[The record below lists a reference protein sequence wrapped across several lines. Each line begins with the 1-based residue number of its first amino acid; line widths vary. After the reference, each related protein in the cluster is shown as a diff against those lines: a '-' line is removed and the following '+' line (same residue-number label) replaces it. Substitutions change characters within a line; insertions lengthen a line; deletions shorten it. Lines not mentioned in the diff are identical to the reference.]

1 MKNLLVIG
9 ILMVMLAGCG
19 PTLEWVKPGATE
31 ADLRTAIT
39 LCDRESRPIAR
50 GRISNE
56 GMEDDVMVTT
66 HRRYR
71 TGAGEIVRDQCL
83 RRRGWTQQYVE

>member
-9 ILMVMLAGCG
+9 ILMVMLASCG